1 MLIEIQQV
9 YASRI
14 QKKSNI
20 AIGVR
25 RFVTAIRWISI
36 LYIVILCFFK
46 GIISFKV
53 SIRIIMIFIAIDMYT
68 AYFI

>member
-1 MLIEIQQV
+1 MLIEIQQL

-25 RFVTAIRWISI
+25 RLVTAIRWISI
-36 LYIVILCFFK
+36 LDIVILFFLLTLL
-46 GIISFKV
+46 V
-53 SIRIIMIFIAIDMYT
+53 
-68 AYFI
+68 